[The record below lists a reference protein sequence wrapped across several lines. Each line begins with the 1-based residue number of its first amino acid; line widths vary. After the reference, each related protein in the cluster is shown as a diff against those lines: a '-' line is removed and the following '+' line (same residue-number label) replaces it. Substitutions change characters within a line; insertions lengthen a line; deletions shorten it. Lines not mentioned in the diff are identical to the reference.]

1 MFTKKSNLLMEFPTM
16 QRISLHNWFVFYPL
30 HLAFFNDDMIV
41 REVGYM
47 KPFGYYTSKTK
58 YKYCLELGTT
68 TVQVGDAIRIK

>member
-1 MFTKKSNLLMEFPTM
+1 M

-68 TVQVGDAIRIK
+68 TVQVGDTIRIK